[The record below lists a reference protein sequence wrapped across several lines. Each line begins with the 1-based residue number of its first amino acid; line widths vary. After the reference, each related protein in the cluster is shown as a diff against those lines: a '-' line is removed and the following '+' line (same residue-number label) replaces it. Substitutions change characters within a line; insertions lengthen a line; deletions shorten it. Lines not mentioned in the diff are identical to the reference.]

1 MIMRKIILLLLLII
15 TSLSAKTQCNLPY
28 KPLSAFGTDTVAFMT
43 YNFKDRADCYKG
55 KTLKNVVDDLQIP
68 VIYFTSSPLGRGDGM
83 YPDEDNSI
91 AIWIYIYTSDY
102 VQYARFSEN
111 IFNSLYIEWENIV
124 PENAYTKS
132 SKDWNPEVY
141 NYLKDKKI
149 KGIIYIDRIIKP
161 KVPKS
166 TGPDPRIRLK
176 RRR

>member
-1 MIMRKIILLLLLII
+1 MRKIILLLLLII
-15 TSLSAKTQCNLPY
+15 TSLSVKSQCELPY

-43 YNFKDRADCYKG
+43 YNFKDRGDCYKG
-55 KTLKNVVDDLQIP
+55 KTLKEVAEDLQIP
-68 VIYFTSSPLGRGDGM
+68 IKDFGISSVLEGDNFGKIRG
-83 YPDEDNSI
+83 
-91 AIWIYIYTSDY
+91 IYIYIY
-102 VQYARFSEN
+102 PHNYIQYAMFSEN

-132 SKDWNPEVY
+132 SKNWNPEVY

-176 RRR
+176 RRP